1 MGSCRTFGGA
11 HPSSS
16 IGNGP
21 PAPHRALQLVARER
35 RSVRVLC
42 WLLRLS
48 RAVTP
53 EVNPALFGHAP
64 RDSARAD
71 QSTPPTYRHHAL
83 AHGANRRGSEHERP
97 LVQHGAPC
105 RSLGATTCHP
115 RRAYSRPIQWPAIIA
130 TPATAPGAPLRL
142 DHDRRQ
148 RRDGTRLWASRGPVG
163 CRLTWSTHS
172 PTNCIHLQR
181 GRSGCHYTTRAAVVI
196 GGPERWPRHATGAP
210 AQSGPSPHDSWR
222 RSRR

>member
-1 MGSCRTFGGA
+1 MRRLETSARRSRPPAATNSRSADARQAHPARDPGTDHLPSGWRCTAAMGSCRTFGGA

-48 RAVTP
+48 RAVAP

-163 CRLTWSTHS
+163 CRVTWST
-172 PTNCIHLQR
+172 
-181 GRSGCHYTTRAAVVI
+181 
-196 GGPERWPRHATGAP
+196 
-210 AQSGPSPHDSWR
+210 
-222 RSRR
+222 

>member
-115 RRAYSRPIQWPAIIA
+115 RRAYSPPIQWPAIIA
-130 TPATAPGAPLRL
+130 ATGTAPSAPLSSDEWRAGRPGTTLSGRL
-142 DHDRRQ
+142 IGASAPNERADVRRRGDPNGSPALSTRNRVDMPRWARAQSADRRHG
-148 RRDGTRLWASRGPVG
+148 GTP
-163 CRLTWSTHS
+163 
-172 PTNCIHLQR
+172 
-181 GRSGCHYTTRAAVVI
+181 
-196 GGPERWPRHATGAP
+196 RWHAP
-210 AQSGPSPHDSWR
+210 APSPR
-222 RSRR
+222 RE